1 MKKNTADSI
10 SFVRMVGAN
19 LKFLRLNR
27 KIFMPQKVV
36 AHALDIT
43 HQQVNKYETGK
54 NTPCA
59 YRLKQLADF
68 FGVTCNDLVDPSYIV
83 KNTKNHNKTRKRTEN
98 FAWGSIPGF
107 DYSCS
112 TCSAGCGGIGKGRGC
127 REDQQYL

>member
-27 KIFMPQKVV
+27 QTFMPQKVV
-36 AHALDIT
+36 AAALGIT
-43 HQQVNKYETGK
+43 HQQVNKYETGL

-83 KNTKNHNKTRKRTEN
+83 KNTKNHEVLDR
-98 FAWGSIPGF
+98 GF
-107 DYSCS
+107 DAAKYEQFDDEYPPGS
-112 TCSAGCGGIGKGRGC
+112 GGLEHDPKMRATYDAIL
-127 REDQQYL
+127 EDK

>member
-10 SFVRMVGAN
+10 SFVRMIGAN

-27 KIFMPQKVV
+27 PTFMPQKVV
-36 AHALDIT
+36 AAAVGIT

-83 KNTKNHNKTRKRTEN
+83 KNTKNHEVLDR
-98 FAWGSIPGF
+98 GF
-107 DYSCS
+107 DAAKYEQFDDEYPPGS
-112 TCSAGCGGIGKGRGC
+112 GGLEHDPKMRATYDAIL
-127 REDQQYL
+127 EDK

>member
-10 SFVRMVGAN
+10 SFVRMIGAN

-27 KIFMPQKVV
+27 QTFMPQKVV
-36 AHALDIT
+36 AAALDIT
-43 HQQVNKYETGK
+43 HQQVNKYETGL

-83 KNTKNHNKTRKRTEN
+83 KNTKNHEVLDR
-98 FAWGSIPGF
+98 GF
-107 DYSCS
+107 DAAKYEQFDDEYPPGS
-112 TCSAGCGGIGKGRGC
+112 GGLEHDPKMRATYDAIL
-127 REDQQYL
+127 EDK

>member
-10 SFVRMVGAN
+10 SFVRMIGAN

-27 KIFMPQKVV
+27 QTFMPQKVV
-36 AHALDIT
+36 AAALGIT
-43 HQQVNKYETGK
+43 HQQVNKYETGL

-83 KNTKNHNKTRKRTEN
+83 KNTKNHEVLDR
-98 FAWGSIPGF
+98 GF
-107 DYSCS
+107 DAAKYEQFDDEYPPGS
-112 TCSAGCGGIGKGRGC
+112 GGLEHDPKMRATYDAILGD
-127 REDQQYL
+127 E

>member
-10 SFVRMVGAN
+10 SFVRMIGAN

-27 KIFMPQKVV
+27 PTFMPQKVV
-36 AHALDIT
+36 AAALGIT
-43 HQQVNKYETGK
+43 HQQVNKYETGL

-83 KNTKNHNKTRKRTEN
+83 KNTKNHEVLDR
-98 FAWGSIPGF
+98 GF
-107 DYSCS
+107 DAAKYEQFDDEYPPGS
-112 TCSAGCGGIGKGRGC
+112 GGLEHDPKMRATYDAIL
-127 REDQQYL
+127 EDK

>member
-10 SFVRMVGAN
+10 SFVRMIGAN

-27 KIFMPQKVV
+27 PTFMPQKVV
-36 AHALDIT
+36 AAALGIT
-43 HQQVNKYETGK
+43 HQQINKYETGL

-83 KNTKNHNKTRKRTEN
+83 KNTKNHEVLDR
-98 FAWGSIPGF
+98 GF
-107 DYSCS
+107 DAAKYEQFDDEYPPGS
-112 TCSAGCGGIGKGRGC
+112 GGLEHDPKMRATYDAIL
-127 REDQQYL
+127 EDK

>member
-10 SFVRMVGAN
+10 SFVRMIGAN

-27 KIFMPQKVV
+27 QTFMPQKVV
-36 AHALDIT
+36 AAALDIT

-83 KNTKNHNKTRKRTEN
+83 KNTKNHEVLDR
-98 FAWGSIPGF
+98 GF
-107 DYSCS
+107 DAAKYEQFDDEYPPGS
-112 TCSAGCGGIGKGRGC
+112 GGLEHDPKMRATYDAIL
-127 REDQQYL
+127 EDK

>member
-10 SFVRMVGAN
+10 SFVRMIGAN

-27 KIFMPQKVV
+27 QTFMPQKVV
-36 AHALDIT
+36 AGALDIT
-43 HQQVNKYETGK
+43 HQQINKYETGK

-83 KNTKNHNKTRKRTEN
+83 KNTKNHEVLDR
-98 FAWGSIPGF
+98 GF
-107 DYSCS
+107 DAAKYEQFDDEYPPGS
-112 TCSAGCGGIGKGRGC
+112 GGLEHDPKMRATYDAIL
-127 REDQQYL
+127 EDK

>member
-10 SFVRMVGAN
+10 SFVRMIGAN

-27 KIFMPQKVV
+27 QTFMPQKVV
-36 AHALDIT
+36 AAALDIT

-68 FGVTCNDLVDPSYIV
+68 FNVTCNDLVDPSYIV
-83 KNTKNHNKTRKRTEN
+83 KNTKNHEVLDR
-98 FAWGSIPGF
+98 GF
-107 DYSCS
+107 DAAKYEQFDDEYPPGS
-112 TCSAGCGGIGKGRGC
+112 GGLEHDPKMRATYDAIL
-127 REDQQYL
+127 EDK

>member
-10 SFVRMVGAN
+10 SFVRMIGAN
-19 LKFLRLNR
+19 LKFLRLHR
-27 KIFMPQKVV
+27 QTFMPQKVV
-36 AHALDIT
+36 AAALDIT

-83 KNTKNHNKTRKRTEN
+83 KNTKNHEVLDR
-98 FAWGSIPGF
+98 GF
-107 DYSCS
+107 DAAKYEQFDDEYPPGS
-112 TCSAGCGGIGKGRGC
+112 GGLEHDPKMRATYDAIL
-127 REDQQYL
+127 EDK

>member
-10 SFVRMVGAN
+10 SFVRMIGAN

-27 KIFMPQKVV
+27 PTFMPQKVV
-36 AHALDIT
+36 AAALGIT
-43 HQQVNKYETGK
+43 HQQVNKYETGL

-83 KNTKNHNKTRKRTEN
+83 KNTKNHEVLDR
-98 FAWGSIPGF
+98 GF
-107 DYSCS
+107 DAAKYEQFDDEYPPGS
-112 TCSAGCGGIGKGRGC
+112 GGLEHDPKMRATYDAILG
-127 REDQQYL
+127 EE

>member
-10 SFVRMVGAN
+10 SFVRMIGAN

-27 KIFMPQKVV
+27 HTFMPQKVV
-36 AHALDIT
+36 AAALDIT

-83 KNTKNHNKTRKRTEN
+83 KNTKNHEVLDR
-98 FAWGSIPGF
+98 GF
-107 DYSCS
+107 DAAKYEQFDDEYPPGS
-112 TCSAGCGGIGKGRGC
+112 GGLEHDPKMRATYDAIL
-127 REDQQYL
+127 EDK

>member
-10 SFVRMVGAN
+10 SFVRMIGAN
-19 LKFLRLNR
+19 LKFVRLNR
-27 KIFMPQKVV
+27 QTFMPQKVV
-36 AHALDIT
+36 AAALDIT

-83 KNTKNHNKTRKRTEN
+83 KNTKNHEVLDR
-98 FAWGSIPGF
+98 GF
-107 DYSCS
+107 DAAKYEQFDDEYPPGS
-112 TCSAGCGGIGKGRGC
+112 GGLEHDPKMRATYDAIL
-127 REDQQYL
+127 EDK

>member
-10 SFVRMVGAN
+10 SFVRVIGAN

-27 KIFMPQKVV
+27 QTFMPQKVV
-36 AHALDIT
+36 AAALDIT

-83 KNTKNHNKTRKRTEN
+83 KNTKNHEVLDR
-98 FAWGSIPGF
+98 GF
-107 DYSCS
+107 DAAKYEQFDDEYPPGS
-112 TCSAGCGGIGKGRGC
+112 GGLEHDPKMRATYDAIL
-127 REDQQYL
+127 EDK

>member
-10 SFVRMVGAN
+10 SFVRMIGAN

-27 KIFMPQKVV
+27 PTFMPQKVV
-36 AHALDIT
+36 AAALNIT
-43 HQQVNKYETGK
+43 HQQINKYETGL

-83 KNTKNHNKTRKRTEN
+83 KNTKNHEVLDR
-98 FAWGSIPGF
+98 GF
-107 DYSCS
+107 DAAKYEQFDDEYPPGS
-112 TCSAGCGGIGKGRGC
+112 GGLEHDPKMRATYDAIL
-127 REDQQYL
+127 EDK

>member
-10 SFVRMVGAN
+10 SFVRMIGAN

-27 KIFMPQKVV
+27 PTFMPQKVV
-36 AHALDIT
+36 AAALGIT
-43 HQQVNKYETGK
+43 HQQVNKYETGL

-83 KNTKNHNKTRKRTEN
+83 KNTKNHEVLDR
-98 FAWGSIPGF
+98 GF
-107 DYSCS
+107 DAAKYEQFDDEYPPGS
-112 TCSAGCGGIGKGRGC
+112 GGLEHDPKMRATYDAILGD
-127 REDQQYL
+127 E

>member
-10 SFVRMVGAN
+10 SFVRMIGAN

-27 KIFMPQKVV
+27 QTFMPQKVV
-36 AHALDIT
+36 AAALDIT

-83 KNTKNHNKTRKRTEN
+83 KNTKNHEVLDR
-98 FAWGSIPGF
+98 GF
-107 DYSCS
+107 DAAKYEQFDDEYPPGS
-112 TCSAGCGGIGKGRGC
+112 GGLEHDPKMKATYDAIL
-127 REDQQYL
+127 EDK

>member
-10 SFVRMVGAN
+10 SFVRMIGAN

-27 KIFMPQKVV
+27 PTFMPQKVV
-36 AHALDIT
+36 AAALGIT
-43 HQQVNKYETGK
+43 HQQINKYETGL

-83 KNTKNHNKTRKRTEN
+83 KNTKNHEVLDR
-98 FAWGSIPGF
+98 GF
-107 DYSCS
+107 DAAKYEQFDDEYPPGS
-112 TCSAGCGGIGKGRGC
+112 GGLEHDPKMRATYDAILGD
-127 REDQQYL
+127 E